1 MNLKFYSHG
10 KLLIS
15 GEYAVLDGALSLAVP
30 TKKGQFLH
38 IYPNDGR
45 WMVWKSYDPGGC
57 WFDTRFPMEEL
68 WAGNAHTMTDDIRG
82 RLLAVLLAAR
92 KLNPEFLSG
101 QIGFSVESRLEF
113 PRDWGLG
120 SSSSL
125 LSNLAQWAAVDAFE
139 LQRRSFGGSGYDV
152 ACATRSHPILYQ
164 INNGLPKVREVAF
177 KPPFSGQLYYVHLN
191 RKQDSRE
198 GIAAYRRAGK
208 HPKSFIAEVSELTRN
223 ILKAQ
228 QLQDFEGLIED
239 HENLLAGILGMPTV
253 KESYFQDYPGSIKSL
268 GAWGGDFV
276 LATARGGFK
285 EYFTGKGY
293 PTIIPFDEMVW

>member
-38 IYPNDGR
+38 ISPNDSR
-45 WMVWKSYDPGGC
+45 WLVWKSFDPGGC
-57 WFDTRFPMEEL
+57 WFETRFSMEEL
-68 WAGNAHTMTDDIRG
+68 RPGNAHTMTDDIRG
-82 RLLAVLLAAR
+82 RLLAVLLTAR

-125 LSNLAQWAAVDAFE
+125 LSNLAQWAGADAFE
-139 LQRRSFGGSGYDV
+139 LQRLTFGGSGYDV
-152 ACATRSHPILYQ
+152 ACAATRRPILYQ
-164 INNGLPKVREVAF
+164 LNNKLPKVREVSF
-177 KPPFSGQLYYVHLN
+177 KPPFSGQLYFVHLN

-208 HPKSFIAEVSELTRN
+208 PPESFIAAVSKLTRN

-228 QLQDFEGLIED
+228 ELQAFERLIED
-239 HENLLAGILGMPTV
+239 HESLLAGMLGMPTV
-253 KESYFQDYPGSIKSL
+253 KESYFPDYPGSIKSL
-268 GAWGGDFV
+268 GAWGGDFI
-276 LATARGGFK
+276 LATDRGGCQ
-285 EYFTGKGY
+285 EYFTGKGFT
-293 PTIIPFDEMVW
+293 TIIPFNEMVW